1 MQSKALWGTHKR
13 INVVGIQAI
22 AADLMSEV
30 DAGFVQLEDR
40 RIRDIHVFF
49 LGVVFHGLARL
60 HEPIAFP
67 A

>member
-1 MQSKALWGTHKR
+1 MQQKELWTNKG

-22 AADLMSEV
+22 ATNLMSEV
-30 DAGFVQLEDR
+30 DASFVQLEDC
-40 RIRDIHVFF
+40 RIRDIDVFF
-49 LGVVFHGLARL
+49 LGVIFHGLARL